1 MYPVNDHEERMREAC
16 YARCGDRE
24 RRL

>member
-1 MYPVNDHEERMREAC
+1 MRLVNDHEECMREAC